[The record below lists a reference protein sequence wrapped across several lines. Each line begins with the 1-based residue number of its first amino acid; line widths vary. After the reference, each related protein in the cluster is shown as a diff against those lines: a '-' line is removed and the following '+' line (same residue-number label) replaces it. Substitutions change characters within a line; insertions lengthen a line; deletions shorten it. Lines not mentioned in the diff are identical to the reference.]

1 MKAEFNICT
10 YEPEGAGC
18 GYGWWIEASFWERSI
33 RVNSCQ
39 VLASFLANSQSW
51 FHMASSPI
59 FPSWCWQMPGLML
72 GNCGKGATLW
82 LMPKTLSLQV
92 KLSENFV
99 SPSCCF
105 YLPSQTST
113 YGHMIF
119 KFFVVLCDFVF
130 FFFFTSRCVWCSS
143 WNVSCLWNG
152 PVQTPYSL
160 HYTYIKHLLY
170 TLSGYSQRRACKWMW
185 SPLVS
190 AVCRDPYSH
199 QILTSAIHLKISCIL
214 GALGW
219 LG

>member
-1 MKAEFNICT
+1 MMIYISGNKKRNFLNIHVALEMKAEFNICT

-130 FFFFTSRCVWCSS
+130 FFF
-143 WNVSCLWNG
+143 
-152 PVQTPYSL
+152 
-160 HYTYIKHLLY
+160 YIKVCLMFILKCV
-170 TLSGYSQRRACKWMW
+170 LSLEWPCSDTIF
-185 SPLVS
+185 SPL
-190 AVCRDPYSH
+190 H
-199 QILTSAIHLKISCIL
+199 IH
-214 GALGW
+214 
-219 LG
+219 